1 MTFLSKYVDP
11 DQEEPVIVPQL
22 ELDDE
27 EPHTSSRWESE
38 VDNNIPKAQWLGLLV
53 PNLGSGKARD
63 AYTDIH
69 ASDHLT
75 YDMLKRCMLKRY
87 ELTPEAYRRKF
98 RGHSCSDNQSLKEAN
113 FKLAYLF
120 DKWVETSNIPKTYN
134 GLRGNDAH
142 GPGESL
148 NSIRAKPV
156 CAGKRA
162 ILIERDGHCD

>member
-1 MTFLSKYVDP
+1 MTTLISFLCSFE
-11 DQEEPVIVPQL
+11 QIL
-22 ELDDE
+22 
-27 EPHTSSRWESE
+27 S
-38 VDNNIPKAQWLGLLV
+38 DNNIPKAQWLGLLV

-98 RGHSCSDNQSLKEAN
+98 RGHSCSDNQSFKEAN

-120 DKWVETSNIPKTYN
+120 DKWLETSNIPKTYN
-134 GLRGNDAH
+134 GLRVMMLMDQANRWM
-142 GPGESL
+142 PYELSQYVQEKEPSSL
-148 NSIRAKPV
+148 KEMGTV
-156 CAGKRA
+156 TDKQVA
-162 ILIERDGHCD
+162 IDMWRQH